1 MDVEGKCRLSAEH
14 GGCVGFLE
22 GTFVRFYQQG
32 LFTWNSFTDT
42 PLKVC
47 GRQVKKLNG
56 TWLLSGGL
64 PLASFLAQK
73 IDAKIYKWGA
83 VLDMAWENEKYEF
96 WYQKEVNRLSVP
108 SYQPTITTQ
117 ILMEGNDESLTFP
130 LNTLFHW
137 GLFTSTK
144 KEQKMLIRKIR
155 KEMLNI
161 RLKESNDIF

>member
-1 MDVEGKCRLSAEH
+1 
-14 GGCVGFLE
+14 
-22 GTFVRFYQQG
+22 
-32 LFTWNSFTDT
+32 FTWNSFTDT

-117 ILMEGNDESLTFP
+117 IL
-130 LNTLFHW
+130 
-137 GLFTSTK
+137 
-144 KEQKMLIRKIR
+144 
-155 KEMLNI
+155 
-161 RLKESNDIF
+161 